1 MQNYTKQY
9 YMLLWINAYA
19 GKMFKRHENT
29 NIKKKIRI
37 VVSSEEGDMGLPSL
51 SKVNMAQ

>member
-1 MQNYTKQY
+1 MQEKF
-9 YMLLWINAYA
+9 
-19 GKMFKRHENT
+19 FKDTRIQT
-29 NIKKKIRI
+29 SKKIRI